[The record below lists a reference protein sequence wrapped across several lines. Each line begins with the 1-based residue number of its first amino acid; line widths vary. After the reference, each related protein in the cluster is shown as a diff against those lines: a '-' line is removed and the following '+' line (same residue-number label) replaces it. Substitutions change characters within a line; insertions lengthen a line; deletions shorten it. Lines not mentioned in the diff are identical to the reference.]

1 MIHKIGIL
9 FLICLFTACSSS
21 GQNEIATT
29 GELLRQAAFY
39 RERLQFLPALET
51 YRQAIEQA
59 EKEKDSVALSIAYLE
74 TGKIYRKQSLKQK
87 ALENE
92 NIALNYIRN
101 PAGDSLRLVLYRE
114 IGDIYSLSGQ
124 ADSAFYYYVMAGCRI
139 KQAKILQQNGSYK
152 EAETLLKAESG
163 QTVPREEKAEIYLAL
178 ADLQI
183 TVGKL
188 DEAEKNL
195 SEVPSSHPHLYVA
208 LSRIAQNRGDS
219 LQADFYH
226 KSYLHYLSELRQEK
240 EQNQITRLFR
250 ASEQKEWERRLS
262 NTQKTQ
268 KGQIY
273 VWLTLLISCSS
284 GIWGYSRYRQKKTA
298 VSLSEA
304 DFHSSEIYLRFHKKE
319 EWKPA
324 PKDWEELLQALN
336 RTYPEF
342 RERLKKEVPKLSE
355 QEWRMCCLI
364 KMEIP
369 PSTAA
374 MLLCCTNQAISMRRV
389 RLYRKIT
396 GEKGTPELCDS
407 LIRDF

>member
-9 FLICLFTACSSS
+9 ILICLFTACSSS
-21 GQNEIATT
+21 GQNEIPTT

-51 YRQAIEQA
+51 YRQAIGQA

-92 NIALNYIRN
+92 NVALSYILN
-101 PAGDSLRLVLYRE
+101 PASDSLRLELYRE
-114 IGDIYSLSGQ
+114 IGDVYSLSGQ
-124 ADSAFYYYVMAGCRI
+124 ADSAFYYYEKAGCRI

-152 EAETLLKAESG
+152 EAETLLKEESG
-163 QTVPREEKAEIYLAL
+163 QTIPRKEKAEIYLAL

-183 TVGKL
+183 ALGKL

-195 SEVPSSHPHLYVA
+195 SEVPSSHPHLYAA
-208 LSRIAQNRGDS
+208 LSRIAQSRGDS

-226 KSYLHYLSELRQEK
+226 KSYLHHLSVLRQEK
-240 EQNQITRLFR
+240 EQNQITQLLRT
-250 ASEQKEWERRLS
+250 SEQKEWEKRLTDS
-262 NTQKTQ
+262 QKAQ
-268 KGQIY
+268 KEQIY
-273 VWLTLLISCSS
+273 VWVTLLVSCST
-284 GIWGYSRYRQKKTA
+284 GIWGYSRYRQKRNV
-298 VSLSEA
+298 VSLSET
-304 DFHSSEIYLRFHKKE
+304 DFFSSEIYLRFHRKE
-319 EWKPA
+319 EWKPS

-355 QEWRMCCLI
+355 QELRMCCLI
-364 KMEIP
+364 KMGIP

-389 RLYRKIT
+389 RLYQKIT

-407 LIRDF
+407 LIHDF